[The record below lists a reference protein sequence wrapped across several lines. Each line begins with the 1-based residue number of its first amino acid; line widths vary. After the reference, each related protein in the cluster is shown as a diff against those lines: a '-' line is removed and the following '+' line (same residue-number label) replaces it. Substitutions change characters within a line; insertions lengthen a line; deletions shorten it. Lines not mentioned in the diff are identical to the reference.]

1 MNYSERIKEEITQS
15 EPKKLCCNRALCCG
29 IFAGAECVE
38 GDGVR
43 FRTEQECVALL
54 AQRLVGIRFG
64 KEAEI
69 EYGSRP
75 GHRVFT
81 LSVASK
87 PLRKFLSVLDMPL
100 PTNPSERR
108 TALSFKCPECR
119 SAFLRGLFL
128 GCGSASDPESA
139 FHLEFR
145 VPSERAE
152 AIASLLSE
160 DSELPRRVARRELVG
175 LYYKKSTVIG
185 EFFSQIGE
193 NGLYFSFADKQIER
207 QIRASENRMTN
218 CEMKNI
224 EKTVTACLAQIA
236 AVKELFLSGEIERL
250 PQELRE
256 TAVLRLEY
264 DEDSLARLA
273 ERHVPPITK
282 SGLNNRL
289 RRIME
294 AAKDAKAKR
303 EESEAEAAR
312 GKDET

>member
-1 MNYSERIKEEITQS
+1 MNYSERIKEEIS
-15 EPKKLCCNRALCCG
+15 KNEPKKLCCNRALACG
-29 IFAGAECVE
+29 ILAGAECTE
-38 GDGVR
+38 GDSVL

-54 AQRLVGIRFG
+54 AQRLIGIRFG
-64 KEAEI
+64 KEVPI

-81 LSVASK
+81 LEVASK
-87 PLRKFLSVLDMPL
+87 PIRKFLSVLDAPL
-100 PTNPSERR
+100 PEVPSERR
-108 TALSFKCPECR
+108 ALFSFKCPECR

-128 GCGSASDPESA
+128 GCGSVSDPESA

-145 VPSERAE
+145 VPPSRAE
-152 AIASLLSE
+152 AVASLLSE
-160 DSELPRRVARRELVG
+160 DSETPNRVARRSLVG

-185 EFFSQIGE
+185 EFFSVIGE
-193 NGLYFSFADKQIER
+193 NALYFSFADKQIER

-294 AAKDAKAKR
+294 AAKDAKTKR

-312 GKDET
+312 GKDEA